1 VVSRTPE
8 DKVLAAVL
16 VAPAAMGLLID
27 LLRSP
32 GVGATLAAMIAT
44 GVLSVTHPLAA
55 GLNAFVLTPF
65 LLLTAWVRERPLLP
79 AGIALAVVAAGLVY
93 PIRTGG
99 EAREL
104 LRAQGATLA
113 EPNHPVVR
121 VHLDRDRMMDL
132 GPPGP
137 SGDGRY
143 VVAPRLLAHP
153 LLVAGIL
160 SLAFAYRRPRE
171 ERRFLLLATLL
182 PLAFAFLPRLA
193 MTLGS
198 LVLPWMVYRVLWAVP
213 FALLLATALG
223 FAWSRSPRQ
232 GWIAVALLV
241 ALSIPGAIASAVGR
255 AAPERAARNTPD
267 PATLGPVLTAL
278 ANLPGTTVVAAP
290 PLLAERI
297 PALTG
302 KSVLAL
308 SDRATFV
315 FAGTRDLAEER
326 LRSRA
331 AIYAGLWKPALE
343 VPVPTHLLFA
353 PGSPA
358 ERYCESVIAS
368 TSSVS
373 LCTFDRVPPRPG
385 IRMPRA
391 AAPVAGVAEGLREML
406 GEEAAVLRASCTP
419 APQVSTNAFVWRPR
433 GPWDPTAAAAVCTF
447 STRESQSVR
456 LAGLLVRTA
465 AGTPP
470 GEIAISVRALRADAQ
485 RWNIRTRER
494 AGADEALWF
503 TLPKS
508 ELDTVEI
515 TIAGSFLP
523 HLTLA
528 DLRVVRIAGAHA
540 GGPP

>member
-1 VVSRTPE
+1 
-8 DKVLAAVL
+8 
-16 VAPAAMGLLID
+16 
-27 LLRSP
+27 
-32 GVGATLAAMIAT
+32 
-44 GVLSVTHPLAA
+44 
-55 GLNAFVLTPF
+55 
-65 LLLTAWVRERPLLP
+65 
-79 AGIALAVVAAGLVY
+79 
-93 PIRTGG
+93 
-99 EAREL
+99 
-104 LRAQGATLA
+104 
-113 EPNHPVVR
+113 
-121 VHLDRDRMMDL
+121 
-132 GPPGP
+132 
-137 SGDGRY
+137 
-143 VVAPRLLAHP
+143 
-153 LLVAGIL
+153 
-160 SLAFAYRRPRE
+160 
-171 ERRFLLLATLL
+171 
-182 PLAFAFLPRLA
+182 

-419 APQVSTNAFVWRPR
+419 AP
-433 GPWDPTAAAAVCTF
+433 
-447 STRESQSVR
+447 
-456 LAGLLVRTA
+456 
-465 AGTPP
+465 
-470 GEIAISVRALRADAQ
+470 
-485 RWNIRTRER
+485 
-494 AGADEALWF
+494 
-503 TLPKS
+503 
-508 ELDTVEI
+508 
-515 TIAGSFLP
+515 
-523 HLTLA
+523 
-528 DLRVVRIAGAHA
+528 
-540 GGPP
+540 